1 MPPTLSLSQ
10 CLCACSSHILSELS
24 QSSLHISTGHL
35 SCGARWCV
43 RSQRDV
49 CMKTTQV
56 PPLGNTV
63 WWGTQ
68 TLIHRNIHPT
78 TGSSRTERRT
88 LSSPYNYQSQSQPFL
103 GVWQAVLKHLTHELV
118 SFLLDPCEVGQ
129 SSPHF
134 IIVGGNEPPWR

>member
-1 MPPTLSLSQ
+1 M
-10 CLCACSSHILSELS
+10 
-24 QSSLHISTGHL
+24 
-35 SCGARWCV
+35 
-43 RSQRDV
+43 

-78 TGSSRTERRT
+78 TGSSRTERRM
-88 LSSPYNYQSQSQPFL
+88 LSSPYNYHHSPNPSSVCGRQY
-103 GVWQAVLKHLTHELV
+103 LKHLTHELL